1 MLIQNLNK
9 IVFIHGWL
17 FGSYIWKNIQEC
29 FPNVS
34 SSELV
39 SLPGYYKSSTNE
51 HSRKVIDDVLES
63 SQKDDM
69 IIAYSYTAARILLSS
84 ELNKCDATVILINP
98 FLKPKTTTITTLRDN
113 LTEDFDSSIKKFIFD
128 CVKGNNLAKKNF
140 IKLKNLFY
148 TNYIPKKDSLIAEL
162 DEMTN
167 FDSSKF
173 KVNSRKN
180 LVILLSDSD
189 EVCDTRIINTL
200 KHHKMKIVS
209 LKNSPHYPFF
219 DFKEICETIELLYQK
234 S

>member
-9 IVFIHGWL
+9 IMFIHGWL
-17 FGSYIWKNIQEC
+17 FGSYIWKNIQGC
-29 FPNVS
+29 FSNVS

-51 HSRKVIDDVLES
+51 HSRKVIDNILGS
-63 SQKDDM
+63 SKKDDM

-84 ELNKCDATVILINP
+84 ELNKCDATIILINP
-98 FLKPKTTTITTLRDN
+98 FLKPKTRMITILRDN
-113 LTEDFDSSIKKFIFD
+113 LVEDFDNTVKKFIFE

-148 TNYIPKKDSLIAEL
+148 SNYIPKKDSLIAEL
-162 DEMTN
+162 DEMAN
-167 FDSSKF
+167 FDLSKF
-173 KVNSRKN
+173 KVNFKEN

-189 EVCDTRIINTL
+189 EVCDTRITNTL
-200 KHHKMKIVS
+200 KHHTMRIVT

-219 DFKEICETIELLYQK
+219 DFKEICETIELL
-234 S
+234 

>member
-39 SLPGYYKSSTNE
+39 SLPGYHKSSTNE
-51 HSRKVIDDVLES
+51 HGRKVIDSILGS
-63 SQKDDM
+63 SKKDDM
-69 IIAYSYTAARILLSS
+69 IIAYSYNAARILLSS
-84 ELNKCDATVILINP
+84 ELNKCDATIILINP
-98 FLKPKTTTITTLRDN
+98 FLKPKNSTITMLRDN
-113 LTEDFDSSIKKFIFD
+113 LIEDFDNGIKKFIFE

-148 TNYIPKKDSLIAEL
+148 ANYIPKKDSLIAEL

-167 FDSSKF
+167 FDLSNF
-173 KVNSRKN
+173 KVTFREN

-189 EVCDTRIINTL
+189 EVCDTGIMNTL
-200 KHHKMKIVS
+200 KHHKMKIVT
-209 LKNSPHYPFF
+209 LKNLPH
-219 DFKEICETIELLYQK
+219 
-234 S
+234 